1 MVCSVRMKREQ
12 QIAAAGERARLLS
25 AVRRFFGSKNHLEVE
40 TPVLAPVR
48 IPESHIG
55 VFTTGDLCLVPSPE
69 VWMKRLLAAGFPSC
83 FQITKS
89 FRNGE
94 QTGRH
99 HNPEFTML
107 EWYTLGAGYMDS
119 LELTKELLLAL
130 GFDGTSLPDSG
141 AAAVMPVR
149 EAFLRYTGIDLQQ
162 CGTIADFQA
171 AGRAAGYD
179 LDRGTWEEYFHTI
192 FLLYIEPRLEEFPLL
207 FLYDY
212 PVQIPCLAKKKA
224 GTPCRERWE
233 LYIWGIEIAN
243 CFTEETDP
251 EAAAEFMREEIAAME
266 RDDGEDGDNEEGLP
280 AVPFDAD
287 LPEIS
292 GRMPPCSGAALGID
306 RLLMI
311 LTGAESIGEVLL
323 FPAASAGDGP
333 VRKAP

>member
-1 MVCSVRMKREQ
+1 MICSVHMKREQ
-12 QIAAAGERARLLS
+12 QIAAARARVRLLS
-25 AVRRFFGSKNHLEVE
+25 AVRRFFSSKNHLEVE
-40 TPVLAPVR
+40 TPVLSPVR

-55 VFTTGDLCLVPSPE
+55 VFTAGSLCLVPSPE

-107 EWYTLGAGYMDS
+107 EWYTIGAGYMDS
-119 LELTKELLLAL
+119 LKLTKELLRAL
-130 GFDGTSLPDSG
+130 GFDGTLLPDG
-141 AAAVMPVR
+141 GTAAVMPVR
-149 EAFLRYTGIDLQQ
+149 EAFLRCTGIDLEQ
-162 CGTIADFQA
+162 CGTSADFQA

-179 LDRGTWEEYFHTI
+179 LDCGTWEECFHKI
-192 FLLYIEPRLEEFPLL
+192 FLQHIEPRLKDFPVL
-207 FLYDY
+207 FLCDY

-224 GTPCRERWE
+224 GTLFRERWE
-233 LYIWGIEIAN
+233 LYIRGIEIAN

-251 EAAAEFMREEIAAME
+251 GAAAEFMREEIAATE
-266 RDDGEDGDNEEGLP
+266 RENADGLP

-292 GRMPPCSGAALGID
+292 GRMPACSGAALGID
-306 RLLMI
+306 RLLMV

-323 FPAASAGDGP
+323 FPAAPEGRSG
-333 VRKAP
+333 